1 MMFAEKVQK
10 RSSSGRELGSLRLVE
25 VKEATISKIFETGED
40 IPLRSSH
47 QHSGGESVKLDGL
60 PAHQKETQLVRRE
73 RVLAAFPQGQYRALI
88 L

>member
-40 IPLRSSH
+40 IPLRSRH

-60 PAHQKETQLVRRE
+60 PGPAQQKETQLVRR
-73 RVLAAFPQGQYRALI
+73 
-88 L
+88 

>member
-1 MMFAEKVQK
+1 MKAM
-10 RSSSGRELGSLRLVE
+10 
-25 VKEATISKIFETGED
+25 EAAISKILEAGEE

-60 PAHQKETQLVRRE
+60 PAQQKETRLVRRE
-73 RVLAAFPQGQYRALI
+73 RVLAAFPQGQHRALI